1 MARVL
6 MVAYSCDPDSS
17 SEGAVGWEF
26 ASRIAR
32 RHSVMLLARPTARR
46 AIEDRLS
53 SDRSMDLSVEYH
65 EMEGLRRLKQ
75 LGLPV
80 SNLRYLAWNHRVAD
94 RVADLEGEFDVVH
107 HTTWVRHWM
116 PSAASGARTTPFVW
130 GPVGAAEQPPMGLVR
145 TLGWRG
151 LAGEALRMAGPPL
164 LRLDPLMRQ
173 SMERVDHAVASS
185 RETADLM
192 LRRGVDTSL
201 APSVGF
207 EPSEFDLG
215 DLGEPVYDFVSVGRL
230 LHWKGFHLGLAAFAR
245 ITDQRSRYLVVG
257 EGPAESR
264 LRNLADDLG
273 ITARVEFAGRLP
285 RHEVL
290 RRLGQSRVLV
300 HPSLHD
306 SGGFVVVE
314 ALALGVPVVSLDIGG
329 PAYLAGDGGVAVDPR
344 PAAGVIERLA
354 EAMVDVGATR
364 QDFSDRA
371 RHRAY
376 ESLAWERI
384 IDVYDRVYAS
394 LREDSGGS
402 RPPAR

>member
-17 SEGAVGWEF
+17 SEGAVGWEL

-32 RHSVMLLARPTARR
+32 RHSVMLLTRPKAQES
-46 AIEDRLS
+46 IEDRVS
-53 SDRSMDLSVEYH
+53 SDGSMDLGVEYH
-65 EMEGLRRLKQ
+65 EMEGLRRLKY

-80 SNLRYLAWNHRVAD
+80 SNLRYLAWNHRMAD
-94 RVADLEGEFDVVH
+94 RVADLEAEFDVVH

-116 PSAASGARTTPFVW
+116 PSAASGAGTTPFVW
-130 GPVGAAEQPPMGLVR
+130 GPVGAAERPPLGLVR
-145 TLGWRG
+145 TLGWRD

-164 LRLDPLMRQ
+164 LRLDPLMRR
-173 SMERVDHAVASS
+173 SLERVDRAVASS
-185 RETADLM
+185 RETADVM
-192 LRRGVDTSL
+192 RRRGVATSL

-207 EPSEFDLG
+207 DPGEFASD
-215 DLGEPVYDFVSVGRL
+215 DRAEPVYDFISVGRL
-230 LHWKGFHLGLAAFAR
+230 LGWKGFHLGLTAFAR
-245 ITDQRSRYLVVG
+245 IADSRSRYLVVG
-257 EGPAESR
+257 DGPAQSR

-273 ITARVEFAGRLP
+273 MASRVDFAGRLSH
-285 RHEVL
+285 HEVL
-290 RRLGQSRVLV
+290 RRIRQSRVLV

-329 PAYLAGDGGVAVDPR
+329 PAYLAGDGGIAVDPR
-344 PAAGVIERLA
+344 PAAGVVDRLA
-354 EAMVDVGATR
+354 DAMVEVGAAR

-384 IDVYDRVYAS
+384 IDHYDRVYDS
-394 LREDSGGS
+394 LREEGS
-402 RPPAR
+402 KPPAR